1 MNKITKKV
9 VADTSKNISTI
20 TTVKFGTDDN
30 YIEVDFDFNKSLA
43 EYFSFVNYVVNA
55 CFDEDGEYCPER
67 FDSVFTSAL
76 FTTYSNFPMPETK
89 NEDGT
94 KSFDLEA
101 FERYNNKFNFLDVI
115 ENEMCEKIYCYETV
129 CHDKIE
135 ELKKKYQKKSSTDIL
150 CDTLIE
156 LAKQFEDKLSKIDM
170 EELSN
175 GFKNIN
181 SMVESSKEQKSK

>member
-76 FTTYSNFPMPETK
+76 FAEYSNFPMPETK

-94 KSFDLEA
+94 KSLDLEA
-101 FERYNNKFNFLDVI
+101 FERYNNKFNFLDVL
-115 ENEMCEKIYCYETV
+115 ENEMSPKICNYEFVCREKI
-129 CHDKIE
+129 D

-150 CDTLIE
+150 CDTLTE
-156 LAKQFEDKLSKIDM
+156 LAKQFGDKLSQIDM
-170 EELSN
+170 KELTD
-175 GFKNIN
+175 GCKNIN
-181 SMVESSKEQKSK
+181 SMVENSKNQKK